1 MALNT
6 LIDRIFG
13 KPDKSAKSVAKDR
26 LRLVLM
32 HDRADIPAPMM
43 EAMRA
48 EIMQVCSKYFEI
60 DERALEVSLDRADDS
75 VALVANIP
83 IRRVRTEAN
92 TDPVTKQAPRR

>member
-13 KPDKSAKSVAKDR
+13 KTEKSAKTVAKDR

-32 HDRADIPAPMM
+32 HDRADIPAPML
-43 EAMRA
+43 EEMRKEMLA
-48 EIMQVCSKYFEI
+48 VVTKYFEI
-60 DERALEVSLDRADDS
+60 DEGALDVSLDHADDT

-83 IRRVRTEAN
+83 IRRVRSERA
-92 TDPVTKQAPRR
+92 